1 MVLLDAEG
9 VSGLIRQDRSTF
21 ALIKGLAQSG
31 ETVAVSAATLVE
43 GASPSWAPA
52 AVRRALSGLDVLD
65 VTRAVACQSTALLR
79 GSGRHGHKHAMDAIA
94 CATALLADEPTTI
107 VTSDPDD
114 IRTLVGHQPKVTVLV
129 V

>member
-21 ALIKGLAQSG
+21 ALVKGLAQSG

-43 GASPSWAPA
+43 GVNPAWAPA
-52 AVRRALSGLDVLD
+52 AVRWAVSGLEVIDA
-65 VTRAVACQSTALLR
+65 TRAVAFEATTLLR
-79 GSGRHGHKHAMDAIA
+79 SSGRHGHKHAMDAIV

-114 IRTLVGHQPKVTVLV
+114 IGTLVGDQPQVTVLAV
-129 V
+129 

>member
-21 ALIKGLAQSG
+21 ALMKGLAQTG

-43 GASPSWAPA
+43 GVSPAWATA
-52 AVRRALSGLDVLD
+52 AVRRAVSGLDVLD
-65 VTRAVACQSTALLR
+65 VTRAVAFQATALLR
-79 GSGRHGHKHAMDAIA
+79 GSGRHGHKHAMAAIV

-114 IRTLVGHQPKVTVLV
+114 IRTLVADRPQVTVLAV
-129 V
+129 

>member
-9 VSGLIRQDRSTF
+9 VSGIIRQDRSTF
-21 ALIKGLAQSG
+21 ALLKGLARSG

-43 GASPSWAPA
+43 GINPSWAPA
-52 AVRRALSGLDVLD
+52 AVRWAASGLDVLD
-65 VTRAVACQSTALLR
+65 VTRAVAVEATALLR
-79 GSGRHGHKHAMDAIA
+79 GARRHGHKHAMDAIV

-114 IRTLVGHQPKVTVLV
+114 IRTLVGHQPRVTVLAV
-129 V
+129 